1 MTRLVKEYRA
11 LDTDATLSA
20 DSNYR
25 ISSQKAVKS
34 YIDTEVS
41 HVKGAIDWR
50 MQNYT
55 VPATGKTLTITL
67 DRPCY
72 ILEGLFAFY
81 KGQTLIPYS
90 CLSLAANKT
99 TLTIT
104 SDDNFTEGDL
114 IQIRW
119 AYLKTIDTALG
130 FVQMPEGV
138 LNDDVDYV
146 IEYGTVNNVWYR
158 LYKSGWLEQGGTQ
171 TGTGSYGLAS
181 ITLAKEY
188 ANTSYS
194 ISASIQWDSTN
205 NSSWYTSDTSIASGA
220 GVTDIAGTPCDKST
234 TGFKLQSYST
244 HTWVTK
250 GQIKPAAE

>member
-72 ILEGLFAFY
+72 ILASVRAAPLPKESF
-81 KGQTLIPYS
+81 PS
-90 CLSLAANKT
+90 ELSTA
-99 TLTIT
+99 T
-104 SDDNFTEGDL
+104 SPAVREL
-114 IQIRW
+114 
-119 AYLKTIDTALG
+119 
-130 FVQMPEGV
+130 QM
-138 LNDDVDYV
+138 
-146 IEYGTVNNVWYR
+146 IW
-158 LYKSGWLEQGGTQ
+158 
-171 TGTGSYGLAS
+171 
-181 ITLAKEY
+181 
-188 ANTSYS
+188 
-194 ISASIQWDSTN
+194 
-205 NSSWYTSDTSIASGA
+205 SSS
-220 GVTDIAGTPCDKST
+220 
-234 TGFKLQSYST
+234 
-244 HTWVTK
+244 
-250 GQIKPAAE
+250 PAPRPP